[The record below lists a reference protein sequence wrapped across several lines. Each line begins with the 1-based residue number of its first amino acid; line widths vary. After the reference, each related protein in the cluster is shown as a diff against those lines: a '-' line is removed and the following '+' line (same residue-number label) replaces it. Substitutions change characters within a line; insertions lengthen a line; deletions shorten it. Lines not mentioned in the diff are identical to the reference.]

1 MANFINECSFN
12 KKKDH
17 RDSCQSKE
25 KKIEDEQKEEMRIVM
40 NTRGLYM

>member
-1 MANFINECSFN
+1 MSVHSI
-12 KKKDH
+12 KKKTTGIH
-17 RDSCQSKE
+17 ARVK